1 MQKMDAAVGC
11 KAGMRRWK
19 LNHIPAAQSNLDAHS
34 TVDVI
39 AAKIDPKIAS
49 TLMRHLNASAP
60 LPNLGHVKRIK
71 RTSVEAVEA
80 TTKDEWESQCQL
92 WPTSFHP
99 NSCSRPL
106 LEFSNE
112 DEELVAKFMEL
123 AVEQAHVARAF
134 GKPSNGA
141 VIVDPSSETIIATGY
156 DQTAQPKNPCKWD
169 CGDGS
174 KSTLQRDNMLLESGK
189 LQVKGTWHPF
199 KHAVMVAINR
209 AAERDISLFKKGLNI
224 LAVQQNITQDPIK
237 SEDSIISG
245 NSDYKRQR
253 IEESAITVDNMS
265 TSGIETNGEEL
276 LQQDLQRPYLC
287 TGFDVY
293 VTREPCAM
301 CAMAL
306 VHQRVRRVFYGIKNP
321 KYGALGSRY
330 KLHSQQGLNHHYTV
344 IQVALSED
352 DLSS

>member
-71 RTSVEAVEA
+71 RTSVEAEVELCIILCMA
-80 TTKDEWESQCQL
+80 NE
-92 WPTSFHP
+92 TSKASAINMP
-99 NSCSRPL
+99 EEVSGLVERYGLRP
-106 LEFSNE
+106 F
-112 DEELVAKFMEL
+112 K
-123 AVEQAHVARAF
+123 AV
-134 GKPSNGA
+134 PSNGA